1 MNKKRLFTQIA
12 ISLAI
17 VLVFGLIIA
26 ITYSSL
32 IKKSKLN
39 TAIQSLKNAAIE
51 VLLHEGIECPFE
63 GVLVYHEIEANGTN
77 ATSDA
82 VLYVKINQ
90 DSSALLAEGAID
102 LVYHDYDEACHYS
115 LTAYAG
121 YGLDEGEDESLHVK
135 LKELSVTYYKLV
147 L

>member
-51 VLLHEGIECPFE
+51 VLLYEGIECPFE

-102 LVYHDYDEACHYS
+102 LVYHDYDEACHYG